1 MKEGVALVSGRTVL
15 PPTGLEVTAVSGLQQ
30 SVRVLEVPDLELEH
44 ADSTN
49 SLRKRGGEGD
59 ITLLL
64 LINFIGGGQTHSHQH
79 EVMQ

>member
-1 MKEGVALVSGRTVL
+1 ML
-15 PPTGLEVTAVSGLQQ
+15 PPTGLEVAAVPGLQQ

-49 SLRKRGGEGD
+49 SLRMRGPDGV

-64 LINFIGGGQTHSHQH
+64 LYRWRTDAFSS
-79 EVMQ
+79 V

>member
-1 MKEGVALVSGRTVL
+1 MKEGVTLVSGRTVL
-15 PPTGLEVTAVSGLQQ
+15 PPAGLEVAAVSGLQQ
-30 SVRVLEVPDLELEH
+30 PVRVLEVPDLELEH

-49 SLRKRGGEGD
+49 SLRTRGQEGD

-64 LINFIGGGQTHSHQH
+64 LINFIGGGQAHSHQR